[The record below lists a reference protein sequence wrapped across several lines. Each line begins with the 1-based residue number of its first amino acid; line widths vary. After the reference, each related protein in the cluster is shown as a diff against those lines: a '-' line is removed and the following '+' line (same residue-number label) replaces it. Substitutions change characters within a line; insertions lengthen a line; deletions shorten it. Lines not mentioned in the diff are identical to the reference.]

1 MPNPVISAKSQLED
15 KCNHWSDSMTICV
28 TKSDYHLLA
37 YAIISQDNTQLK

>member
-15 KCNHWSDSMTICV
+15 KCNHMTICV